1 MEDFEVDGRRV
12 TLDYAIRDFGERPQ
26 DWICDSCESIN
37 FARRTECYHC
47 SRPRPELPRYC
58 PAVGLSGSGAEPDA
72 PVIMVKGL
80 KESTA
85 EGEILVRLCATASRL
100 RGRSPEA

>member
-1 MEDFEVDGRRV
+1 MPLGQIDGRRV
-12 TLDYAIRDFGERPQ
+12 TLDYALRDERPQ
-26 DWICDSCESIN
+26 DWICNACESIN

-47 SRPRPELPRYC
+47 GRGRPDKPRFV

-80 KESTA
+80 LDTTA
-85 EGEILVRLCATASRL
+85 EGEILVRSRDTSRL
-100 RGRSPEA
+100 LSGSPER

>member
-1 MEDFEVDGRRV
+1 MYVFQTGYACSCIFMPRTPAACCTAPHHPDAHMHAQAAAPKVVDEI
-12 TLDYAIRDFGERPQ
+12 A
-26 DWICDSCESIN
+26 
-37 FARRTECYHC
+37 
-47 SRPRPELPRYC
+47 
-58 PAVGLSGSGAEPDA
+58 AEPDA